1 MGKKKNLVA
10 LKPKE
15 RKYLKEL
22 IAKGVQKARTLTRCR
37 ILLMAD
43 KRKTD
48 TQIIETLGTARNTVR
63 TVRYRYV
70 HDGLEAAIKEQPRPG
85 APGKFTGR
93 DKAKIT
99 AIACSKPPNGRN
111 RWTLRLIADTMVEL
125 DIVDNISHQTVK
137 RVLKKT
143 NLALT

>member
-1 MGKKKNLVA
+1 MRKKNRVT
-10 LKPKE
+10 LKSKE
-15 RKYLKEL
+15 RKQLQHL
-22 IAKGVQKARTLTRCR
+22 ITKGTQKVRTITRCR

-43 KRKTD
+43 RGNTD
-48 TQIIETLGTARNTVR
+48 TQIIETLNTARNTVR

-85 APGKFTGR
+85 APNKFTGR

-99 AIACSKPPNGRN
+99 AIACSKPPDGRK

-125 DIVDNISHQTVK
+125 DIVDDISHQTVK

-143 NLALT
+143 NFALT

>member
-1 MGKKKNLVA
+1 MRKKNVVS

-15 RKYLKEL
+15 RKQLQQL
-22 IAKGVQKARTLTRCR
+22 LTKGIQKARTITRCR

-43 KRKTD
+43 KGKTD
-48 TQIIETLGTARNTVR
+48 TQIIDALNTARNTVR

-70 HDGLEAAIKEQPRPG
+70 HDGLEAAIKEQSRPG
-85 APGKFTGR
+85 APNKFTGR

-99 AIACSKPPNGRN
+99 ALACSKPPEGRN

-125 DIVDNISHQTVK
+125 NIVDNISHQTIK